1 MSNDSKLVTIYKPKD
16 RAEYL
21 VITGLLDSAGIEY
34 FSLNEGVQNLIGGEI
49 SYSLPLFLGGLN
61 VAAGAIEIQVAEGN
75 VDKEIK
81 LINSKPR
88 LTNPS
93 L

>member
-49 SYSLPLFLGGLN
+49 SYSLPLFLGGFN
-61 VAAGAIEIQVAEGN
+61 VAAGAIEIQVAEEN
-75 VDKEIK
+75 VEKATE
-81 LINSKPR
+81 LINAEPK
-88 LTNPS
+88 LTNP

>member
-21 VITGLLDSAGIEY
+21 VITELLDSAGIEY

-49 SYSLPLFLGGLN
+49 SYSLPLFLGGFN
-61 VAAGAIEIQVAEGN
+61 VAAGAIEIQVAEGD
-75 VDKEIK
+75 VDKTIK
-81 LINSKPR
+81 LINS
-88 LTNPS
+88 NP
-93 L
+93 LWFAG

>member
-21 VITGLLDSAGIEY
+21 VISGLLDSAGIEY
-34 FSLNEGVQNLIGGEI
+34 FSLNEGVQDL
-49 SYSLPLFLGGLN
+49 YGGLN
-61 VAAGAIEIQVAEGN
+61 IVSEGIEIQVAEEN
-75 VDKEIK
+75 VAKATELIK
-81 LINSKPR
+81 SEPK
-88 LTNPS
+88 LTNTNYPP

>member
-16 RAEYL
+16 RAEYY

-49 SYSLPLFLGGLN
+49 GGFS
-61 VAAGAIEIQVAEGN
+61 VAAGAIEIQVAEGD
-75 VDKEIK
+75 VDKAIK
-81 LINSKPR
+81 LINSKP
-88 LTNPS
+88 PIK
-93 L
+93 

>member
-21 VITGLLDSAGIEY
+21 VISGLLDSAGIEY

-49 SYSLPLFLGGLN
+49 SYSLPLFLGGFN
-61 VAAGAIEIQVAEGN
+61 VAASAIEIQVAEGD
-75 VDKEIK
+75 VDKTIK
-81 LINSKPR
+81 LINS
-88 LTNPS
+88 NP